1 MRRIFAVF
9 CLASLL
15 LGFGWLAADRR
26 SWLSV
31 AEAEQL
37 MYRLSLTIYTDK
49 EPYLL
54 EVEIGPRDFRAIE
67 SDPTNGIQ
75 PFVLQARRECA
86 EHAGYRKEIYGEE
99 NFKMVSVRKY
109 SFVIRDLSQGR
120 VVLKK

>member
-1 MRRIFAVF
+1 MRRFLAVV
-9 CLASLL
+9 SLVSVL
-15 LGFGWLAADRR
+15 LGFGWFASGRQ
-26 SWLSV
+26 SWLAV
-31 AEAEQL
+31 ADAEQL

-75 PFVLQARRECA
+75 SFVLQARRECA

>member
-1 MRRIFAVF
+1 MRRFFAALSLIV
-9 CLASLL
+9 LL
-15 LGFGWLAADRR
+15 LGAGWLANGSRGWLAIAD
-26 SWLSV
+26 
-31 AEAEQL
+31 AEQL

-49 EPYLL
+49 EPYVL
-54 EVEIGPRDFRAIE
+54 EVEIGPRDFRKIE

-109 SFVIRDLSQGR
+109 TFIVRDLSQGR